1 MDECENK
8 VIKPYKLT
16 AFEDDDFLNIRA
28 NMVKLHYD
36 NEWKNKKG
44 NILFAKKV
52 KLSVLKFWLGYK
64 FNLKSGLFL
73 LPLWKQHVH
82 TRGLSPM

>member
-1 MDECENK
+1 
-8 VIKPYKLT
+8 
-16 AFEDDDFLNIRA
+16 
-28 NMVKLHYD
+28 MVKLHYD

>member
-1 MDECENK
+1 MDECDNK

-16 AFEDDDFLNIRA
+16 AFEDDNFINIRA

-44 NILFAKKV
+44 NILFAKKI
-52 KLSVLKFWLGYK
+52 KLSV
-64 FNLKSGLFL
+64 
-73 LPLWKQHVH
+73 
-82 TRGLSPM
+82 

>member
-16 AFEDDDFLNIRA
+16 AFEDDFLNIRA

-44 NILFAKKV
+44 NILFAKKSKIECFKILV
-52 KLSVLKFWLGYK
+52 GLQIKFEK
-64 FNLKSGLFL
+64 
-73 LPLWKQHVH
+73 
-82 TRGLSPM
+82 